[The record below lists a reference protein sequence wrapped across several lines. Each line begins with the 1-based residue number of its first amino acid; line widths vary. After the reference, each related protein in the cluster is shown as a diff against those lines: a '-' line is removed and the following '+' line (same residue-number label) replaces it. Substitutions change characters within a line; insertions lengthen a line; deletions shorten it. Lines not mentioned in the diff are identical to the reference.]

1 MYAYL
6 TIIFNNI
13 HIYIYISYN
22 NIYIYL
28 HIHICTH
35 FIAIKHG
42 NGHFTFMVDFLIK
55 PPICR
60 GFSIAMFDFQ
70 RAHALTNMCLYTV
83 YNHLYSTPSS

>member
-1 MYAYL
+1 MY
-6 TIIFNNI
+6 
-13 HIYIYISYN
+13 IYIYTYISYN
-22 NIYIYL
+22 NTYIYT
-28 HIHICTH
+28 CTH
-35 FIAIKHG
+35 TIAIKHG

-70 RAHALTNMCLYTV
+70 RAQALTNMCLYTV

>member
-1 MYAYL
+1 MY
-6 TIIFNNI
+6 
-13 HIYIYISYN
+13 IYIYTYISYN
-22 NIYIYL
+22 NTYIYIYT
-28 HIHICTH
+28 CTH
-35 FIAIKHG
+35 TIAIKHG
-42 NGHFTFMVDFLIK
+42 NGHFTCMVDFLIK